1 MTDVYY
7 GTGCPEEV
15 KDIFEFLGVEVEYE
29 VSKFRNLNKQRKLRR
44 LSKAWKSRYWNRR
57 ASAILELGTI
67 TKIRR
72 E

>member
-15 KDIFEFLGVEVEYE
+15 RDIFEFLRVEVEYE
-29 VSKFRNLNKQRKLRR
+29 VSRFRVEAEYGLAEDKT
-44 LSKAWKSRYWNRR
+44 RYWKRR
-57 ASAILELGTI
+57 AYDIMELNST